1 MEQLVNDVET
11 LCDAF
16 ESIPRAV
23 TDRMR
28 LETFTGEV
36 RALCVPA
43 TVAAIRLHYF
53 ISQFHETCPRK
64 ILAFTQ
70 LRFLLTSEHSNWN
83 SLSDDDKVS
92 LLYSTRLIFNE
103 VFVWQY

>member
-1 MEQLVNDVET
+1 MERLVNDVET

-16 ESIPRAV
+16 ETIPKAV
-23 TDRMR
+23 TDRIR
-28 LETFTGEV
+28 LETFTEEA
-36 RALCVPA
+36 RSLCIPA

-53 ISQFHETCPRK
+53 VTQFHETCLRK
-64 ILAFTQ
+64 MLAFTQ
-70 LRFLLTSEHSNWN
+70 LRFLLTSEHSSWN

>member
-1 MEQLVNDVET
+1 MNDVEA

-28 LETFTGEV
+28 LETFTGEAK
-36 RALCVPA
+36 ALCVPA

-53 ISQFHETCPRK
+53 ISQFHETCVRK

-70 LRFLLTSEHSNWN
+70 LRFILTSEHSNWN
-83 SLSDDDKVS
+83 SLSNDDKVS
-92 LLYSTRLIFNE
+92 LLYSTRLIFSE